1 MIQKKTNTP
10 APLAKIIADA
20 KQSTQISNLGDDVIA
35 PFIRQEVKSSL
46 LRMARVNVDRE
57 ILMMAITDLVYDLKS
72 EFHYLTLE
80 EVAIALRQGTREA
93 DGVSFSSQLLYR
105 WLKQYVHDIRP
116 LAFKEIAPPVKQIPQ
131 STFNPRDFIRTAYS
145 RWEKNLTIYAPDR
158 VCFHLEQLK
167 EPIAAFSS
175 KYIDRAIAE
184 QWASLKVKDQFQISI
199 PHKNIRKLDLIKA
212 QSAPEEAAEWIII
225 AADRIRLTDYFQQI
239 KEKNQEEG
247 FLFDW

>member
-20 KQSTQISNLGDDVIA
+20 KQSTQIRNLGDDVIA

-93 DGVSFSSQLLYR
+93 DSVTFSSQLLYR

-116 LAFKEIAPPVKQIPQ
+116 LAFKEIAKPVKQIPQ
-131 STFNPRDFIRTAYS
+131 TTFNPRDFIRTAYD

-158 VCFHLEQLK
+158 VCFHLEQLQ
-167 EPIAAFSS
+167 EPIEPFSS
-175 KYIDRAIAE
+175 KYIDRAIADE
-184 QWASLKVKDQFQISI
+184 WSALKLKDQFQISI
-199 PHKNIRKLDLIKA
+199 PHRNIRKLDLVQA
-212 QSAPEEAAEWIII
+212 QAAPEAAAEWIII
-225 AADRIRLTDYFQQI
+225 AADRIRLIEFFEKIKQKQI
-239 KEKNQEEG
+239 VISY
-247 FLFDW
+247 LFDW